1 MLPVIGRS
9 SVRSIVD
16 IPNFPECDHAVVKSL
31 FEYSDYDLV
40 QQLKQHPEEG
50 KYFTAVFCRYSAVVY
65 TLIRHSARSTVQ
77 SEYLFALTWRHILYE
92 LGGLDLP
99 AQPPENFSLQ
109 AWLVNLTAACINQ
122 AALPD
127 VEEIHYNLQEA
138 SPPLWC
144 YVTQTLEQLQP
155 LHRLVIVMAQTFRWS
170 NTRIA
175 AYLQAEGQRISPRA
189 VETLLT
195 DAQQSLR
202 KNLPR
207 DIQSIYFGDTE
218 TAAEE
223 SLPEEL
229 SELIDM
235 SDISDLDLEQ
245 PNLAPEA

>member
-1 MLPVIGRS
+1 MMPTV
-9 SVRSIVD
+9 VRSAVRSTVD
-16 IPNFPECDHAVVKSL
+16 IPNFPECDHAIVKSL

-40 QQLKQHPEEG
+40 QQLKQHPEDG
-50 KYFTAVFCRYSAVVY
+50 KYFTAIFCRYSPVVY

-92 LGGLDLP
+92 LSGLDLP
-99 AQPPENFSLQ
+99 PEPPADFSLQ

-127 VEEIHYNLQEA
+127 VEDIHYSLQDA

-144 YVTQTLEQLQP
+144 YVTQALERLQP

-175 AYLQAEGQRISPRA
+175 AYLQAEGQRISPKSVA
-189 VETLLT
+189 ALLA

-202 KNLPR
+202 TALPS
-207 DIQSIYFGDTE
+207 DIQAIYLGDTK
-218 TAAEE
+218 TADEE
-223 SLPEEL
+223 SLPEDL
-229 SELIDM
+229 ADLLDV
-235 SDISDLDLEQ
+235 SDLDLEQ
-245 PNLAPEA
+245 TNLASDT

>member
-1 MLPVIGRS
+1 M
-9 SVRSIVD
+9 D
-16 IPNFPECDHAVVKSL
+16 IPNFPECDHAIVKSL

-40 QQLKQHPEEG
+40 QRLKQHPDEG
-50 KYFTAVFCRYSAVVY
+50 KYFTALFCRYSPVVY

-92 LGGLDLP
+92 LSGLDLP
-99 AQPPENFSLQ
+99 SEPPEDFSLQ

-144 YVTQTLEQLQP
+144 YVTQALERLQP

-175 AYLQAEGQRISPRA
+175 AYLQAEGQRISPKS
-189 VETLLT
+189 VTVLLT
-195 DAQQSLR
+195 DAQKSL
-202 KNLPR
+202 NAALPS
-207 DIQSIYFGDTE
+207 DIQAIYFGDTD

-223 SLPEEL
+223 SLAGEL
-229 SELIDM
+229 ADLLDVSNLELD
-235 SDISDLDLEQ
+235 Q

>member
-1 MLPVIGRS
+1 M
-9 SVRSIVD
+9 D
-16 IPNFPECDHAVVKSL
+16 IPNFPECDHAIVKSL

-40 QQLKQHPEEG
+40 QRLKQHPDEG
-50 KYFTAVFCRYSAVVY
+50 KYFTALFCRYSPVVY

-92 LGGLDLP
+92 LSGLDLP
-99 AQPPENFSLQ
+99 SEPPEDFSLQ

-144 YVTQTLEQLQP
+144 YVTQALERLQP

-170 NTRIA
+170 TTRIA
-175 AYLQAEGQRISPRA
+175 AYLQAEGQRISPKS
-189 VETLLT
+189 VTVLLT
-195 DAQQSLR
+195 DAQKSL
-202 KNLPR
+202 NAALPS
-207 DIQSIYFGDTE
+207 DIQAIYFGDTD

-223 SLPEEL
+223 SLAGEL
-229 SELIDM
+229 ADLLDVSNLELD
-235 SDISDLDLEQ
+235 Q

>member
-1 MLPVIGRS
+1 MVGRS
-9 SVRSIVD
+9 SICSIVD
-16 IPNFPECDHAVVKSL
+16 IPNFPECDHAIVKSL

-40 QQLKQHPEEG
+40 QQLKLHPEEG
-50 KYFTAVFCRYSAVVY
+50 KYFTALFCRYSPVVY

-92 LGGLDLP
+92 LSGLDLP
-99 AQPPENFSLQ
+99 PDPPADFSLQ

-144 YVTQTLEQLQP
+144 YVTQTLERLQP

-175 AYLQAEGQRISPRA
+175 AYLQAEGQRISPKS
-189 VETLLT
+189 VETLVI
-195 DAQQSLR
+195 DAQQSLS
-202 KNLPR
+202 KALPR
-207 DIQSIYFGDTE
+207 DIQVIYFGDTE
-218 TAAEE
+218 LATEE
-223 SLPEEL
+223 SLAGDL
-229 SELIDM
+229 ADLLDV
-235 SDISDLDLEQ
+235 SDLDLEQ

>member
-1 MLPVIGRS
+1 M
-9 SVRSIVD
+9 D
-16 IPNFPECDHAVVKSL
+16 IPNFPECDHAIVKSL

-40 QQLKQHPEEG
+40 QRLKQHPDEG
-50 KYFTAVFCRYSAVVY
+50 KYFTALFCRYSPVVY

-92 LGGLDLP
+92 LSGLDLP
-99 AQPPENFSLQ
+99 SEPPEDFSLQ

-144 YVTQTLEQLQP
+144 YVPQALERLQP

-175 AYLQAEGQRISPRA
+175 AYLQAEGQRISPKS
-189 VETLLT
+189 VTVLLT
-195 DAQQSLR
+195 DAQKSL
-202 KNLPR
+202 NAALPS
-207 DIQSIYFGDTE
+207 DIQAIYFGDTD

-223 SLPEEL
+223 SLAGEL
-229 SELIDM
+229 ADLLDVSNLELD
-235 SDISDLDLEQ
+235 Q

>member
-1 MLPVIGRS
+1 M
-9 SVRSIVD
+9 D
-16 IPNFPECDHAVVKSL
+16 IPNFPECDHAIVKSL

-40 QQLKQHPEEG
+40 QRLKQHPDEG
-50 KYFTAVFCRYSAVVY
+50 KYFTVLFCRYSPVVY

-92 LGGLDLP
+92 LSGLDLP
-99 AQPPENFSLQ
+99 SEPPEDFSLQ

-144 YVTQTLEQLQP
+144 YVTQALERLQP

-175 AYLQAEGQRISPRA
+175 AYLQAEGQRISPKS
-189 VETLLT
+189 VTVLLT
-195 DAQQSLR
+195 DAQKSL
-202 KNLPR
+202 NAALPS
-207 DIQSIYFGDTE
+207 DIQAIYFGDTD

-223 SLPEEL
+223 SLAGEL
-229 SELIDM
+229 ADLLDVSNLELD
-235 SDISDLDLEQ
+235 Q

>member
-1 MLPVIGRS
+1 MIGKS
-9 SVRSIVD
+9 AVFSTVD

-40 QQLKQHPEEG
+40 QQLKLHPEDG
-50 KYFTAVFCRYSAVVY
+50 KYFTAVFCRYSPVVY

-92 LGGLDLP
+92 LSGLDLP
-99 AQPPENFSLQ
+99 AEPPENFSLQ

-144 YVTQTLEQLQP
+144 YVTQALEQLQP

-170 NTRIA
+170 DTRIA
-175 AYLQAEGQRISPRA
+175 AYLQAEGQRISPKS
-189 VETLLT
+189 VKTLLT
-195 DAQQSLR
+195 DAQQSLS
-202 KNLPR
+202 KALPR
-207 DIQSIYFGDTE
+207 DIQVIYFGDTE
-218 TAAEE
+218 TVAEE
-223 SLPEEL
+223 NLAEDL
-229 SELIDM
+229 SELLDV
-235 SDISDLDLEQ
+235 SDLDLEQ
-245 PNLAPEA
+245 PNLASEA

>member
-1 MLPVIGRS
+1 M
-9 SVRSIVD
+9 D
-16 IPNFPECDHAVVKSL
+16 IPNFPECDHAIVKSL

-40 QQLKQHPEEG
+40 QRLKQHPNEG
-50 KYFTAVFCRYSAVVY
+50 KYFTALFCRYSPVVY

-92 LGGLDLP
+92 LSGLDLP
-99 AQPPENFSLQ
+99 SEPPEDFSLQ

-144 YVTQTLEQLQP
+144 YVTQALERLQP

-175 AYLQAEGQRISPRA
+175 AYLQAEGQRISPKS
-189 VETLLT
+189 VTVLLT
-195 DAQQSLR
+195 DAQKSL
-202 KNLPR
+202 NAALPS
-207 DIQSIYFGDTE
+207 DIQAIYFGDTD

-223 SLPEEL
+223 SLAGEL
-229 SELIDM
+229 ADLLDVSNLELD
-235 SDISDLDLEQ
+235 Q

>member
-1 MLPVIGRS
+1 M
-9 SVRSIVD
+9 D

-40 QQLKQHPEEG
+40 QRLKQHPDEG
-50 KYFTAVFCRYSAVVY
+50 KYFTALFCRYSPVVY

-77 SEYLFALTWRHILYE
+77 SEYLFTLTWRHILYE
-92 LGGLDLP
+92 LSGLDLP
-99 AQPPENFSLQ
+99 PEPPADFSLQ

-144 YVTQTLEQLQP
+144 YVTQALERLQP

-175 AYLQAEGQRISPRA
+175 AYLQAEGQRISPKS
-189 VETLLT
+189 VVTLLA
-195 DAQQSLR
+195 DAQNAL
-202 KNLPR
+202 NAALPD
-207 DIQSIYFGDTE
+207 DIQAIYFGDTG
-218 TAAEE
+218 TAGEE
-223 SLPEEL
+223 AMADEL
-229 SELIDM
+229 ADLLDL
-235 SDISDLDLEQ
+235 SDLELEQ
-245 PNLAPEA
+245 PNLASEA

>member
-1 MLPVIGRS
+1 
-9 SVRSIVD
+9 VD
-16 IPNFPECDHAVVKSL
+16 IPNFPECDHAIVKSL

-40 QQLKQHPEEG
+40 QRLKQHPDEG
-50 KYFTAVFCRYSAVVY
+50 KYFTALFCRYSPVVY

-92 LGGLDLP
+92 LSGLDLP
-99 AQPPENFSLQ
+99 SEPPEDFSLQ

-144 YVTQTLEQLQP
+144 YVTQALERLQP

-175 AYLQAEGQRISPRA
+175 AYLQAEGQRISPKS
-189 VETLLT
+189 VTVLLT
-195 DAQQSLR
+195 DAQKSL
-202 KNLPR
+202 NAALPS
-207 DIQSIYFGDTE
+207 DIQAIYFGDTD

-223 SLPEEL
+223 SLAGEL
-229 SELIDM
+229 ADLLDVSNLELD
-235 SDISDLDLEQ
+235 Q